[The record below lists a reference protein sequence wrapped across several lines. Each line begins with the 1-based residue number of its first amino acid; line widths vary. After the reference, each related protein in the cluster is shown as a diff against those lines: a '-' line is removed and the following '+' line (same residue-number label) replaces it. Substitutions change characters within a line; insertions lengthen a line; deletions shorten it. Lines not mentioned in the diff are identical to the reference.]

1 MHGFGK
7 ADPIS
12 YVKLH
17 QALSTVEKK
26 LIPYDNHIIDKVK
39 DIIISRKK

>member
-12 YVKLH
+12 YVKLS
-17 QALSTVEKK
+17 QALNTVEKK
-26 LIPYDNHIIDKVK
+26 LIPYDNQII
-39 DIIISRKK
+39 